1 MLFKKYKKLNRF
13 IGLDITT
20 TTIKLLELSKNKHN
34 YHVENFAIVKIK
46 PDESSIESLL
56 QHNASN
62 ISKIL
67 IEQLHLSQM
76 RARFATIA
84 LADHNIMNKV
94 VRFDKSCT
102 ADEIENQIAMDYM
115 KYFAPINEAINYDFH
130 ILGNSPQANDCIDVW
145 IIAVKQLL
153 VKNCITAITQSG
165 LQIKAIDLA
174 SLAIA
179 RSCRLMPPIIKCL
192 ENKQLF
198 AILNVTINQSTVIIY
213 HNCVPLLTRTILF
226 EPSLNEFTTEINDKN
241 SLLVATLS
249 IPQQNFVIQQTLQ
262 ILQSFH
268 ASYQINTIKHLLLCG
283 DISDVVAFS
292 EQLNAKF
299 GIPCSVAN
307 PFNNM
312 SFAEC
317 CDSQT
322 LLQYAQQWMICSGLA
337 MRMSD

>member
-1 MLFKKYKKLNRF
+1 MLFKKYKTLNRC

-20 TTIKLLELSKNKHN
+20 TTIKLLELSKNKHT
-34 YHVENFAIVKIK
+34 YHVENFAIANIK
-46 PDESSIESLL
+46 PAGSPIESLL
-56 QHNASN
+56 QYNAS
-62 ISKIL
+62 L
-67 IEQLHLSQM
+67 ITNTLSEQLHLSQM
-76 RARFATIA
+76 RATSTTVA

-102 ADEIENQIAMDYM
+102 IDEIENQIAMDYM
-115 KYFAPINEAINYDFH
+115 KYFAPINEAINYDFY
-130 ILGNSPQANDCIDVW
+130 ILGNSQQSNDSIDVW
-145 IIAVKQLL
+145 VIAAKQLL
-153 VKNCITAITQSG
+153 VNNCITAINQAG
-165 LQIKAIDLA
+165 LQIKAIDLG

-179 RSCRLMPPIIKCL
+179 RSCRLIPPIIKCI

-198 AILNVTINQSTVIIY
+198 AILNVTVNQTTIIIY
-213 HNCVPLLTRTILF
+213 HNCVPLLTRSIVF
-226 EPSLNEFTTEINDKN
+226 EPSINEVHDENI
-241 SLLVATLS
+241 LPAGTLS
-249 IPQQNFVIQQTLQ
+249 TQQQNFVIQQTLQ

-268 ASYQINTIKHLLLCG
+268 ASYQISTVKHLLLCG
-283 DISDVVAFS
+283 DISNIVAFG

-299 GIPCSVAN
+299 DISCSVAN

-322 LLQYAQQWMICSGLA
+322 LLQYAHQWMICSGLA